1 MGRRAPT
8 RLSTRADQLESPPRL
23 SLRYAVALGLAH
35 GPTELLPISSSAH
48 TTLIPWLAGWPYV
61 ELDPELRKSF
71 EVALHAGT
79 AAALLIDLGRVG
91 AHPGLSAVL
100 DRLTALRG
108 GTADAP
114 DASSMDCAAGAS
126 SSAGAATTE
135 ISSSGATSAFPPRQ
149 ALLIA
154 LSFIPPAVV
163 GFTFEQPLQ
172 RRLSGLPTIAVG
184 LLAGAVAMALA
195 DSRPADGIR
204 TLDEARVVDGLLLG
218 LAQTCALVPGVSRSG
233 AVLSTARARGFSRV
247 DSHTLS
253 RRTGLPVILGAGA
266 LKTGRLLQRGLTEG
280 HGDRSS
286 ARAMLLGG
294 ATSFLS
300 TLVATR
306 LIRRDRGSARATALW
321 PYSLYRGLLSCLVI
335 SRLRRA
341 HNRSA

>member
-1 MGRRAPT
+1 
-8 RLSTRADQLESPPRL
+8 LESPARL
-23 SLRYAVALGLAH
+23 SLRHALALGLAH

-48 TTLIPWLAGWPYV
+48 TILIPWLAGWPYV

-79 AAALLIDLGRVG
+79 AAALLVDLRSVD

-100 DRLTALRG
+100 DRIAALRA
-108 GTADAP
+108 GTATAGGP
-114 DASSMDCAAGAS
+114 DTPPVVPARRPPVSPSS
-126 SSAGAATTE
+126 
-135 ISSSGATSAFPPRQ
+135 FPPRQ

-184 LLAGAVAMALA
+184 LLVGAVAMALA
-195 DSRPADGIR
+195 DSRTADGVR
-204 TLDEARVVDGLLLG
+204 TLQEAGVLDGLLLG

-233 AVLSTARARGFSRV
+233 AILSLARGRGFSRV

-266 LKTGRLLQRGLTEG
+266 LKTGRLLQRGLADGGT
-280 HGDRSS
+280 DRSAAGALLIGGS
-286 ARAMLLGG
+286 A
-294 ATSFLS
+294 SFFS
-300 TLVATR
+300 TLAATR
-306 LIRRDRGSARATALW
+306 LLRRGRGEPPARALW
-321 PYSLYRGLLSCLVI
+321 PYSLYRGLLALLVI
-335 SRLRRA
+335 GRLRRA
-341 HNRSA
+341 HNRNA

>member
-1 MGRRAPT
+1 
-8 RLSTRADQLESPPRL
+8 
-23 SLRYAVALGLAH
+23 VALGLAH

-79 AAALLIDLGRVG
+79 AAALLIDLARVES
-91 AHPGLSAVL
+91 HPGLRAVL
-100 DRLTALRG
+100 DRVAALRDV
-108 GTADAP
+108 TADAP
-114 DASSMDCAAGAS
+114 DASSPPDPSSPPDASSPTDASSTGGASGAS
-126 SSAGAATTE
+126 SSAAAGTTE
-135 ISSSGATSAFPPRQ
+135 ISASRATSAFPPRQ

-172 RRLSGLPTIAVG
+172 RRLSGLPTIAAG

-195 DSRPADGIR
+195 DSRPADGVR
-204 TLDEARVVDGLLLG
+204 TLDEARVIDGLLLG

-233 AVLSTARARGFSRV
+233 AVLSTARARGFSRA

-266 LKTGRLLQRGLTEG
+266 LKTGRLLQRGLADGGT
-280 HGDRSS
+280 DRGT
-286 ARAMLLGG
+286 AGALLIGGG
-294 ATSFLS
+294 ASFLS
-300 TLVATR
+300 TLAVTR
-306 LIRRDRGSARATALW
+306 LLRRSSRSASATALW

-341 HNRSA
+341 HNRST

>member
-1 MGRRAPT
+1 M
-8 RLSTRADQLESPPRL
+8 ESPVRL
-23 SLRYAVALGLAH
+23 SLRHAVALGLAH

-79 AAALLIDLGRVG
+79 AAALLIDLARVES
-91 AHPGLSAVL
+91 HPGLRAVL
-100 DRLTALRG
+100 DRLAALRG
-108 GTADAP
+108 GAADALGAASPTGAASP
-114 DASSMDCAAGAS
+114 DGAAGAAS
-126 SSAGAATTE
+126 SDGTATTE
-135 ISSSGATSAFPPRQ
+135 ISSSRATSAFPPRQ

-172 RRLSGLPTIAVG
+172 RRLSGLPTIAAG

-195 DSRPADGIR
+195 DSRPANGVR
-204 TLDEARVVDGLLLG
+204 TLAEARVVDGLLLG

-266 LKTGRLLQRGLTEG
+266 LKTGRLLQRGLTDG
-280 HGDRSS
+280 HDDRSS
-286 ARAMLLGG
+286 AGALLLGG

-306 LIRRDRGSARATALW
+306 LIRRDRGSAPATALW